1 MRRRMMMDDRIVS
14 AQGESVSLTG
24 VKGSRLNGLSVYG
37 RSWQD
42 GAPSPDNP
50 IEIQSA
56 GDGGNVGVTVQGG
69 NLLSASKKGEF
80 NGVSYVLKDGIA
92 TFEGQT
98 ATNSANRVN
107 LGVNV
112 ADLIKS
118 GHRYY
123 AKTFTSEVSVDIGVV
138 KDGSLSYVS
147 SFDADGTETRVT
159 FHVIVNGTQNIAGL
173 DVDVTAYVA
182 FAEDLELSKWEPPK
196 PLQPITLQTPG
207 GLPGIP
213 VSSGGNYTDSDDQQ
227 WVCDEIDLARGVY
240 IQRVQAI
247 DSYAGESV
255 SGEYL
260 STTGELSEG
269 AKVLCILPAPTE
281 TPLTTDQT
289 QVYKALHT
297 YTPNTIIT
305 SDAWVKVEYREK
317 R

>member
-14 AQGESVSLTG
+14 AQGESVSLTD

-42 GAPSPDNP
+42 GAPSLDNP
-50 IEIQSA
+50 VEIQSV
-56 GDGGNVGVTVQGG
+56 GDGGSVGVTVQGG
-69 NLLSASKKGEF
+69 NLLSMSKKGEF

-98 ATNSANRVN
+98 ATSSANRVN
-107 LGVNV
+107 LGVSV
-112 ADLIKS
+112 ADLIKA

-123 AKTFTSEVSVDIGVV
+123 AKTFTSEASVNIAVT

-147 SFDADGTETRVT
+147 FFDADGTETRVH
-159 FHVIVNGTQNIAGL
+159 FRVMANGTNNVAGL

-182 FAEDLELSKWEPPK
+182 LAENLELSKGEPPK
-196 PLQPITLQTPG
+196 PLQSITLQTPG

-213 VSSGGNYTDSDDQQ
+213 VSSGGNYTDSDGQQ

-247 DSYAGESV
+247 DSYSGESV

-269 AKVLCILPAPTE
+269 AKVLCILPAPIE

-305 SDAWVKVEYREK
+305 SDAWVKVGYREK